1 MEDNSN
7 VDQYMD
13 SLMDLYNPTGNQSDA
28 THQFSTD
35 EIYDAIKS
43 LNPGVEISK
52 NDIYN
57 AMINRG
63 FIFKPRLGAGLE
75 FRWLLIQK

>member
-13 SLMDLYNPTGNQSDA
+13 SLMDLYNPTENQSNS